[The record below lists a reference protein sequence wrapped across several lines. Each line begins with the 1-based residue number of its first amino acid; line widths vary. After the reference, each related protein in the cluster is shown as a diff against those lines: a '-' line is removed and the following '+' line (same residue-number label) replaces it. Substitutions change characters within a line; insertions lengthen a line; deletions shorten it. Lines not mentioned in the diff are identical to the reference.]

1 MDKRIPV
8 LAVLLVFVAF
18 LGYYTW
24 WWYTALS
31 MPTKEYAYKLDYEGM
46 LFLSNEAE
54 ASDYLPAFTGFNEFI
69 VSPAFGKDDVALM
82 TKPLILFQGVL
93 SAKQKRVILLARV
106 FEGNSLKYCQTNDAN
121 VLVNREISI
130 EECNS
135 LLSSY
140 IPKIMIN
147 KPDSTLKKTTILLEN
162 NSITISPKNEYD
174 LMNAS
179 YAVLRTMFEDIEEII
194 QNMNKI
200 ITALPR

>member
-18 LGYYTW
+18 LGYYGYIT
-24 WWYTALS
+24 LS
-31 MPTKEYAYKLDYEGM
+31 TPTKEYAYKLDYEGM

-147 KPDSTLKKTTILLEN
+147 KPDSTLKQTTIVLEN